1 MMETT
6 KTLTSPKKKFCFSKR
21 THGMCFE
28 IVLALVLATF
38 VLVPLITMLTKIDG
52 ATLKRVFNDNLF
64 LESVLNSITT
74 TLTATVISIVLAYGL
89 AWAIS
94 RTNIRCKGLF
104 SVIFILPMLIPS
116 ISHGMGLIILFGN
129 NGIFTNMFGATSHLY
144 GFAGIVIGSVL
155 YSFPVA
161 FLMFVDIFKYEDY
174 SPYEAAEVLGIP
186 KHRQFTAITFPY
198 IRKPLISIVFTVFTM
213 IVTDYGIPLSV
224 GGMVKTLPVLLYEN
238 AVGQLDYS
246 AGALIGTFLL
256 IPAIAAFLFD
266 FFNKD
271 KAKSSFITKEFSPK
285 KNTLKDTIA
294 YVISALVSLFVL
306 LVIVSFCVQAFS
318 TSYPS
323 NMTLTFDHFK
333 RTLNKSSIAY
343 LDNSI
348 FMSLFTA
355 FLGMVIAFVTAYCT
369 ARLKNKT
376 SKILHIISIISLAI
390 PGLVLGLSY
399 VITFKSSFI
408 YGTLI
413 ILILANTVHFF
424 ASPYLMMYNALGK
437 VNENLESTGQVLGI
451 SRVRIIFDVIIP
463 QCKYTLLE
471 IFSYFFVNSMMTIS
485 AVSFLATRT
494 NKPLSLM
501 INQFE
506 AFNMMEC
513 AAVVALLILFVNVLM
528 KTIIYLIKRKGVRH
542 VNKKS
547 IWCFRLHHQ
556 FRKSIISKK
565 YRKRCKFVSWNS
577 KQNLGW
583 PC

>member
-1 MMETT
+1 MT
-6 KTLTSPKKKFCFSKR
+6 KSNTIASPKKKFLCQKR
-21 THGMCFE
+21 AHGMCFE
-28 IVLALVLATF
+28 IILALVLATF
-38 VLVPLITMLTKIDG
+38 VIVPLITMLTKIDG
-52 ATLKRVFNDNLF
+52 ATIKRVFNDNLF
-64 LESVLNSITT
+64 FDSLLNSITT
-74 TLTATVISIVLAYGL
+74 TITATIISIVLAYAL

-94 RTNIRCKGLF
+94 RTNIKFKGIF
-104 SVIFILPMLIPS
+104 SVILILPMLIPS

-129 NGIFTNMFGATSHLY
+129 NGLFTNMFNITSHLY

-198 IRKPLISIVFTVFTM
+198 LRKPLISIVFTIFTM
-213 IVTDYGIPLSV
+213 IITDYGIPLSV

-238 AVGQLDYS
+238 TVGQLDYS

-256 IPAIAAFLFD
+256 VPAIAAFLFD

-271 KAKSSFITKEFSPK
+271 KAKSSFTTKPFATN
-285 KNTLKDTIA
+285 KNKTKDTIG
-294 YVISALVSLFVL
+294 YIITSLVSLFVL
-306 LVIVSFCVQAFS
+306 LVIVSFCIQAFS

-323 NMTLTFDHFK
+323 NMALTLDHFK
-333 RTLNKSSIAY
+333 RTFSKNSISY

-355 FLGMVIAFVTAYCT
+355 FLGMLITFITAYCT

-451 SRVRIIFDVIIP
+451 SRFKIILDVIIP
-463 QCKYTLLE
+463 QCKNTLLE

-513 AAVVALLILFVNVLM
+513 AAVIALTILFVNVIM
-528 KTIIYLIKRKGVRH
+528 KTIIYLIKRKGVKN

-547 IWCFRLHHQ
+547 IWYFRL
-556 FRKSIISKK
+556 F
-565 YRKRCKFVSWNS
+565 N
-577 KQNLGW
+577 
-583 PC
+583 

>member
-1 MMETT
+1 
-6 KTLTSPKKKFCFSKR
+6 
-21 THGMCFE
+21 MCFE
-28 IVLALVLATF
+28 IILALVLATF

-52 ATLKRVFNDNLF
+52 ATIKRVFSDGLF
-64 LESVLNSITT
+64 FESLLNSITT
-74 TLTATVISIVLAYGL
+74 TLTATIISILLAYAL

-94 RTNIRCKGLF
+94 RTNIKCKGLF

-129 NGIFTNMFGATSHLY
+129 NGLFTNLFNIPSHLY

-161 FLMFVDIFKYEDY
+161 FLMFVDILKYEDY

-213 IVTDYGIPLSV
+213 IVTDYGVPLSV

-238 AVGQLDYS
+238 TVGQLDYS
-246 AGALIGTFLL
+246 AGALIGMFLL
-256 IPAIAAFLFD
+256 VPALAAFLFD

-271 KAKSSFITKEFSPK
+271 KAKSSFTTKEFTPK
-285 KNTLKDTIA
+285 KDTLKDTLA
-294 YVISALVSLFVL
+294 YIFSILISLFVL
-306 LVIVSFCVQAFS
+306 LVVVSFCVQAFS

-323 NMTLTFDHFK
+323 NMTLTLDHFK
-333 RTLNKSSIAY
+333 RVFNKSNITY

-413 ILILANTVHFF
+413 ILILANTIHFF

-451 SRVRIIFDVIIP
+451 SRVRIVFDVIIP
-463 QCKYTLLE
+463 QCKNTLLE

-494 NKPLSLM
+494 NKPISLM

-513 AAVVALLILFVNVLM
+513 AAVVALLILFVNVIM
-528 KTIIYLIKRKGVRH
+528 KTIIYFIKRKGVKN

-547 IWCFRLHHQ
+547 I
-556 FRKSIISKK
+556 
-565 YRKRCKFVSWNS
+565 
-577 KQNLGW
+577 
-583 PC
+583 